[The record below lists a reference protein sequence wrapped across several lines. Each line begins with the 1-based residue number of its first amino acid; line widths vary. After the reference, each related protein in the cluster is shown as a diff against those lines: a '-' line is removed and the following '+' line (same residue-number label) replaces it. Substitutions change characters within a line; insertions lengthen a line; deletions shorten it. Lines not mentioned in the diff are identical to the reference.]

1 MSRLA
6 TEPATR
12 LAVLLVFVIFCLR
25 LPLLLVPLFSSSLCP
40 LSSSH
45 SPLTLLCCSPV
56 YVRHI
61 KLSIYCCKSV
71 ARCFLLLALPLAFL
85 QTTPSHT
92 HTYTRTH
99 THARRQQSALVCIA
113 RSRFVGFVIIVGS
126 SLGAMPTRQQAFQL
140 AIWLWRWLCHC
151 PKGMGSCRAWQ
162 GGVALSLRGG

>member
-1 MSRLA
+1 MSRPA

-25 LPLLLVPLFSSSLCP
+25 LPLLLVPLISSLFLPSLLFP
-40 LSSSH
+40 LSSH
-45 SPLTLLCCSPV
+45 
-56 YVRHI
+56 
-61 KLSIYCCKSV
+61 
-71 ARCFLLLALPLAFL
+71 AALLLSCLCAPHKTINLLLQNRCALFPFAGASFSLPADDAL
-85 QTTPSHT
+85 THT
-92 HTYTRTH
+92 HPYKH

-151 PKGMGSCRAWQ
+151 PKGLGGCRGWQ